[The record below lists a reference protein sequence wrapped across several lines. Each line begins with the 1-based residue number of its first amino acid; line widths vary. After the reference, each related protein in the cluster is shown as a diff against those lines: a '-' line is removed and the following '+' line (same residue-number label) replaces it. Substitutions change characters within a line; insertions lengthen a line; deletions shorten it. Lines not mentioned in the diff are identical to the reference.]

1 MGGALDATNIVENTV
16 LCVFA
21 SISRDHMQFL
31 GNSLEEIA
39 AQKAGILKPGA
50 AAVSAPQP
58 ESVRLVL
65 QERAD
70 RLHLPITFV
79 DPDLIRDR
87 KYGLEKQRFSY
98 QNYKRIEITL
108 AGKYQLEN
116 AALALEAMNALA
128 KRGFAVSEENLRKG
142 FRETKWPGR
151 FTVVQKH
158 PLFIV
163 DGAHNEDA
171 AKRLA
176 ESIEFYFTNKR
187 IIYIMGVLRDKEYE
201 KIIELTAKYAES
213 VITVTT
219 PNNPRALPAYELACA
234 VSGVC
239 PNVTAV
245 DSLEEA
251 VEMSRLLAGKDD
263 CIIAFGSLSFLGQL
277 MDLLHYRRKDPQT
290 KNRM

>member
-1 MGGALDATNIVENTV
+1 
-16 LCVFA
+16 
-21 SISRDHMQFL
+21 
-31 GNSLEEIA
+31 
-39 AQKAGILKPGA
+39 
-50 AAVSAPQP
+50 
-58 ESVRLVL
+58 
-65 QERAD
+65 
-70 RLHLPITFV
+70 
-79 DPDLIRDR
+79 
-87 KYGLEKQRFSY
+87 
-98 QNYKRIEITL
+98 
-108 AGKYQLEN
+108 
-116 AALALEAMNALA
+116 
-128 KRGFAVSEENLRKG
+128 
-142 FRETKWPGR
+142 
-151 FTVVQKH
+151 
-158 PLFIV
+158 
-163 DGAHNEDA
+163 
-171 AKRLA
+171 
-176 ESIEFYFTNKR
+176 
-187 IIYIMGVLRDKEYE
+187 MGVLRDKEYE